1 MSKNPLALLE
11 KDTWFAHISGIRT
24 YIRVIY
30 CKSAQFIQFTV
41 NPGWFAM
48 LFAYFQLPR
57 GPWAVSALFGSSMD
71 GCHMPKSCE
80 KGARGFLWVLWS
92 CMHDNE
98 FFFSIYRP
106 HKLKMLKIAF
116 FWGQKNQ
123 KRPHNILNIVRHLS
137 WSGFLTSCHALQI
150 SHQGPHPIYHSG
162 SPLINQN
169 K

>member
-57 GPWAVSALFGSSMD
+57 GPWAVSALFNGWLSYAKILKRVPEAFFEFSGVVCTTM
-71 GCHMPKSCE
+71 
-80 KGARGFLWVLWS
+80 
-92 CMHDNE
+92 N
-98 FFFSIYRP
+98 FFFQ
-106 HKLKMLKIAF
+106 F
-116 FWGQKNQ
+116 TG
-123 KRPHNILNIVRHLS
+123 
-137 WSGFLTSCHALQI
+137 LTSLKC
-150 SHQGPHPIYHSG
+150 
-162 SPLINQN
+162 
-169 K
+169 